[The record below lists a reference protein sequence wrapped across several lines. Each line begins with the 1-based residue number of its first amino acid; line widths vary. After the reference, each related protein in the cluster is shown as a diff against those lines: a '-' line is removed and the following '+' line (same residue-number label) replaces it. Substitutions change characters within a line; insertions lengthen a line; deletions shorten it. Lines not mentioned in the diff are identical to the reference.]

1 MHESDQ
7 MPPAQ
12 DGAGEAMPE
21 SPERKAQRM
30 TIVETFAEQ
39 IKEKRKTAIEGR
51 RQSGIEDIWAEDEE
65 HYEGIDDAN
74 RGSTKMVK
82 GKSMT
87 DGPRQAKEVSS
98 TRSTVFLKITR
109 PYVDAASARVSDMLL
124 PTDDRNF
131 ALRPTPMP
139 ELTAM
144 LEDKSPVPDAA
155 AGLPQP
161 AAPAAAQP
169 PQSMMG
175 GLRARVASVFGMG
188 HGVRPAAAA
197 SQPKTVADQANEV
210 IQKAKKASERA
221 QQEIDDWL
229 TEARY
234 HAEVRQVIEGSA
246 KVGTG
251 ILKGPIPQKT
261 RKRAARQLED
271 GSWTVEIQRKLK
283 PQSRFVSHW
292 NFYPDPNCGTN
303 IHNGAFT
310 FECDD
315 ITAKALRDLKGTP
328 GYIPEMVDLVL
339 EEGPCSAVD
348 GTRKLKEGEKLTD
361 KDLFQIWYFHG
372 EVTSKEMEAAGCKCD
387 GKRETYPALVTM
399 VNDRVIKVTLS
410 PLDSGDFPYDVM
422 VWQARTDHWAG
433 VGVARQMRECQ
444 KGANAAVRNLMDN
457 AGLSAGPQIIIDR
470 NKLVP
475 ANGTW
480 ELAPRKIWYTKQDE
494 EMDDVRKAFWI
505 VNIET
510 RQAELMNILQF
521 WLREAEEVT
530 GLPMLLQGQMGVAS
544 QTDKVGIA
552 NIMNNNGS
560 TVLRRI
566 ARNFDDRITEPHI
579 GRYYEFLLI
588 YGPNDAKGDFTI
600 DARGSSALVEREL
613 QAQQLVQIV
622 GLALNPAYAL
632 DPEQVMREFL
642 KSLRFDPKALELTD
656 EKKQELAS
664 RQPPEDPRVTAAKIM
679 ASAAKERNADT
690 LVSKAQLEKMRLD
703 HEASVAAQERSLK
716 EALAGIE
723 FRLGMAGI
731 SSDERQNLEVVKA
744 RLADTS
750 MKLITQKDLFVG
762 GAALSE
768 HQRRNPAPQV
778 AQPGTEPP
786 QRAPAGEAFTQ

>member
-1 MHESDQ
+1 MHQPGQ

-12 DGAGEAMPE
+12 EGAGEAMPE
-21 SPERKAQRM
+21 TEERKAERM
-30 TIVETFAEQ
+30 VIVEAFAEQ
-39 IKEKRKTAIEGR
+39 IKDKRKAAIEGR

-65 HYEGIDDAN
+65 HYEGVDDAN

-87 DGPRQAKEVSS
+87 DAPRQAKETSA
-98 TRSTVFLKITR
+98 TRSTVFLNITR
-109 PYVDAASARVSDMLL
+109 PYVDAAAARVSDMLL

-131 ALRPTPMP
+131 ALRHTPVP

-144 LEDKSPVPDAA
+144 LEDKTPVQAA
-155 AGLPQP
+155 DAGLPQP
-161 AAPAAAQP
+161 AAPAGAQP
-169 PQSMMG
+169 PQGMLS
-175 GLRARVASVFGMG
+175 GLRTRIAGMFGSVQ
-188 HGVRPAAAA
+188 GVPPATPPQ
-197 SQPKTVADQANEV
+197 QPVTVADQAAAV
-210 IQKAKKASERA
+210 IDKAKKAAERA

-234 HAEVRQVIEGSA
+234 HAEVRQVIEGAA

-261 RKRAARQLED
+261 RKRAARQLQD
-271 GSWTVEIQRKLK
+271 GSWTVEVLRQVK

-292 NFYPDPNCGTN
+292 NFYPDPNCGDN

-315 ITAKALRDLKGTP
+315 ITAKGLRDLKGTP
-328 GYIPEMVDLVL
+328 GYIPEMIDLVL

-348 GTRKLKEGEKLTD
+348 GTRKLKEGEKVTD

-372 EVTSKEMEAAGCKCD
+372 EVSSKDMEAAGCKC
-387 GKRETYPALVTM
+387 GSREVYPCLVTM

-410 PLDSGDFPYDVM
+410 PLDSGEFPYDVM
-422 VWQARTDHWAG
+422 VWQARKDHWAG
-433 VGVARQMRECQ
+433 TGVARQMRTCQ
-444 KGANAAVRNLMDN
+444 KGAVAGVRNLMDN

-475 ANGTW
+475 ANGRW
-480 ELAPRKIWYTKQDE
+480 ELSPRKVWYTKTDE
-494 EMDDVRKAFWI
+494 ELEDVRKAFWI

-510 RQAELMNILQF
+510 RQQELLAIIQF
-521 WLREAEEVT
+521 WLAKAEEVT
-530 GLPMLLQGQMGVAS
+530 GLPMLLQGQMGMAA

-579 GRYYEFLLI
+579 GRYYEFLLM
-588 YGPNDAKGDFTI
+588 YGPDEAKGDFTI

-656 EKKQELAS
+656 EKKKELAS
-664 RQPPEDPRVTAAKIM
+664 RKPPEDPRVTAAKIM
-679 ASAAKERNADT
+679 AQAAKERNDDT
-690 LVSKAQLEKMRLD
+690 LVSKAQLEKMRQD
-703 HEASVAAQERSLK
+703 GAANIAAQERSLK

-723 FRLGMAGI
+723 YRLGMAEI
-731 SSDERQNLEVVKA
+731 SSEERQNLEVVKA

-778 AQPGTEPP
+778 AQPGAEPP

>member
-1 MHESDQ
+1 MHQPGQ

-12 DGAGEAMPE
+12 EGAGEAVPE
-21 SPERKAQRM
+21 TEERKAQRLE
-30 TIVETFAEQ
+30 IVAAFAEQ
-39 IKEKRKTAIEGR
+39 IKDKRKAAIEGR
-51 RQSGIEDIWAEDEE
+51 RQSGIEDIWSEDEE
-65 HYEGIDDAN
+65 HYEGVDDAN

-87 DGPRQAKEVSS
+87 DGPRQAKEASS
-98 TRSTVFLKITR
+98 TRSSVFLNITR
-109 PYVDAASARVSDMLL
+109 PYVDAAAARVSDMLL

-131 ALRPTPMP
+131 ALRHTPVP

-144 LEDKSPVPDAA
+144 LEDKTPVQAPD

-161 AAPAAAQP
+161 AAPDGGQP
-169 PQSMMG
+169 PQGMLS
-175 GLRARVASVFGMG
+175 GLRTRIAGMFGAGQGIPPATPPQQSV
-188 HGVRPAAAA
+188 
-197 SQPKTVADQANEV
+197 TVADQAAAV
-210 IQKAKKASERA
+210 IAKAKKAAERA

-234 HAEVRQVIEGSA
+234 HAEVRQVIEGAS

-261 RKRAARQLED
+261 RKRAARQLQD
-271 GSWTVEIQRKLK
+271 GSWTVEILRQLK

-292 NFYPDPNCGTN
+292 NFFPDPNCGTN
-303 IHNGAFT
+303 IHNGAYT

-315 ITAKALRDLKGTP
+315 ITAKGLRDLKDSP
-328 GYIPEMVDLVL
+328 GYIPEMIDLVL
-339 EEGPCSAVD
+339 DEGPCSAVD
-348 GTRKLKEGEKLTD
+348 GTRKLKEGERVTD

-372 EVTSKEMEAAGCKCD
+372 EVSSKDMEAAGCKCS
-387 GKRETYPALVTM
+387 GEREVYPCLVTM

-410 PLDSGDFPYDVM
+410 PLDSGEFPYDVM
-422 VWQARTDHWAG
+422 VWQARKDHWAG
-433 VGVARQMRECQ
+433 TGVSRQMRTCQ
-444 KGANAAVRNLMDN
+444 KGAVAGVRNLMDN

-470 NKLVP
+470 TKLVP
-475 ANGTW
+475 ANGRW
-480 ELAPRKIWYTKQDE
+480 ELSPRKVWYTKQDE

-510 RQAELMNILQF
+510 RQQELLAIIQF
-521 WLREAEEVT
+521 WLAKAEEVT
-530 GLPMLLQGQMGVAS
+530 GLPMLLQGQLGVAG

-579 GRYYEFLLI
+579 GRYYEFLLM
-588 YGPNDAKGDFTI
+588 YGPDDAKGDFTI

-632 DPEQVMREFL
+632 DPEQVMKEFL
-642 KSLRFDPKALELTD
+642 KSMRFDPKALELTD
-656 EKKQELAS
+656 EKKKELAS

-679 ASAAKERNADT
+679 AQAAKERNDDI

-703 HEASVAAQERSLK
+703 GHANIAAQERSLK

-723 FRLGMAGI
+723 YRLGMAEI

-768 HQRRNPAPQV
+768 HQRRNPPPQV
-778 AQPGTEPP
+778 VQPGAEPP